1 LFGECEEFLTF
12 ADTLDRNLADNGL
25 NGTLTIPATIGGNL
39 TLVSLQNN
47 SISAIVQ
54 QSTSTNY
61 SAVQFAFANNPICS
75 ANSISHPQYGCS
87 NETTALETWSSP
99 YYGQNSCNGKSCPGL
114 TLNLQN
120 CSCADPLTITL
131 VIQQPSFSTITD
143 PLIALL
149 QGYLY
154 RGLGLQSQQVWIT
167 AATFTENGR
176 VNVTILFFPFDS
188 STMLDQATVTNIT
201 STLEQEKVNLTSLFQ
216 PYYVAIANGLLVLGR
231 SSSLAKG
238 AIIGIVV
245 GAVVVVLVLAA
256 LTIYV
261 VMLRHRA
268 KKLEEMSKPFASWG
282 EGGGDNGEAPKLK
295 GARRFYFA
303 ELKKATDNFSESNE
317 IGAGGYGKVYKGV
330 LPEGDL
336 VAVKRA
342 QKESMQGAHEFK
354 TEIEIL
360 SRVHHRNLVNLVGFC
375 YEQGEQM
382 LVYEFMV
389 NGTLRDWLV
398 GQLLH
403 WTSHSHQIT

>member
-1 LFGECEEFLTF
+1 VMNLLPFLICLILF
-12 ADTLDRNLADNGL
+12 
-25 NGTLTIPATIGGNL
+25 
-39 TLVSLQNN
+39 S
-47 SISAIVQ
+47 
-54 QSTSTNY
+54 NY
-61 SAVQFAFANNPICS
+61 LFNVFQKCRFANNPICS

-216 PYYVAIANGLLVLGR
+216 PYYVAIANGLLGKILTMATTPHHFMAFVIVL
-231 SSSLAKG
+231 SPF
-238 AIIGIVV
+238 
-245 GAVVVVLVLAA
+245 A
-256 LTIYV
+256 LTI
-261 VMLRHRA
+261 LND
-268 KKLEEMSKPFASWG
+268 S
-282 EGGGDNGEAPKLK
+282 
-295 GARRFYFA
+295 
-303 ELKKATDNFSESNE
+303 
-317 IGAGGYGKVYKGV
+317 
-330 LPEGDL
+330 
-336 VAVKRA
+336 
-342 QKESMQGAHEFK
+342 
-354 TEIEIL
+354 
-360 SRVHHRNLVNLVGFC
+360 
-375 YEQGEQM
+375 
-382 LVYEFMV
+382 
-389 NGTLRDWLV
+389 
-398 GQLLH
+398 
-403 WTSHSHQIT
+403 

>member
-216 PYYVAIANGLLVLGR
+216 PYYVAIANGLLGKILTMATTPHHFMAFVIVL
-231 SSSLAKG
+231 SPF
-238 AIIGIVV
+238 
-245 GAVVVVLVLAA
+245 A
-256 LTIYV
+256 LTI
-261 VMLRHRA
+261 LND
-268 KKLEEMSKPFASWG
+268 S
-282 EGGGDNGEAPKLK
+282 
-295 GARRFYFA
+295 
-303 ELKKATDNFSESNE
+303 
-317 IGAGGYGKVYKGV
+317 
-330 LPEGDL
+330 
-336 VAVKRA
+336 
-342 QKESMQGAHEFK
+342 
-354 TEIEIL
+354 
-360 SRVHHRNLVNLVGFC
+360 
-375 YEQGEQM
+375 
-382 LVYEFMV
+382 
-389 NGTLRDWLV
+389 
-398 GQLLH
+398 
-403 WTSHSHQIT
+403 